1 MWWEMIIFVADFKI
15 IGQITTDMKKVSIL
29 TLAVAALG
37 LFSCSGNTAKYSI
50 TGSNA
55 SEDGAVVYLVD
66 ALSSERI
73 DSAVVAGGTFQM
85 KGKAEKDAFMNLNVE
100 GSNWTFMFFNDGV
113 PVKADLSNNTLSGSD
128 LNNKVTE
135 SDLKTDA
142 MYRQYNAFIEEL
154 MELPEEEQEAKM
166 PEYREWF
173 NKLRDCYLSVVEDN
187 KDNLVPVAFIQN
199 IRSLAGPDK
208 FNELVN
214 SDAPFAS
221 HPYVLDL
228 KKRIEESE
236 AKQREAEEK
245 KQAII
250 GQKFLDL
257 EEPDVDGNVHK
268 LSEYVGQG
276 KWVLVDFW
284 ASWCGPCKAEM
295 PNVVAAYKNYHDKGF
310 EIVGLSFDREKEPW
324 VAAITEW
331 EMPWI
336 HLSDLKYWKSL
347 ASDVYNVNSIPD
359 NLLID
364 PEGTVV
370 ARGLR
375 GSDLEAKLAEVI
387 K

>member
-1 MWWEMIIFVADFKI
+1 
-15 IGQITTDMKKVSIL
+15 MKRVSIL
-29 TLAVAALG
+29 ALAVAALG
-37 LFSCSGNTAKYSI
+37 LFACSGNTAKYNV
-50 TGSNA
+50 TGVNA
-55 SEDGAVVYLVD
+55 PEDGATVYLFD
-66 ALSSERI
+66 ALSSQAI

-100 GSNWTFMFFNDGV
+100 GSGWTFMFFNDGV

-128 LNNKVTE
+128 LNNRVTE
-135 SDLKTDA
+135 ADLKTDE
-142 MYRQYNAFIEEL
+142 MYQQYNAFVEEISA
-154 MELPEEEQEAKM
+154 LPEEEQVAKM
-166 PEYREWF
+166 PEYRECF

-208 FNELVN
+208 FEELLN
-214 SDAPFAS
+214 SGAPFAS

-228 KKRIEESE
+228 KRKIDESM
-236 AKQREAEEK
+236 ARQKEAEEK

-257 EEPDVDGNVHK
+257 EEADADGNVHK

-295 PNVVAAYKNYHDKGF
+295 PNVVAAYKKYHDKGF
-310 EIVGLSFDREKEPW
+310 DIVGLSFDREKEPW

-336 HLSDLKYWKSL
+336 HLSDLKYWKSV

-375 GSDLEAKLAEVI
+375 GEELEAKLAEVI

>member
-1 MWWEMIIFVADFKI
+1 
-15 IGQITTDMKKVSIL
+15 MKKVSIF
-29 TLAVAALG
+29 TLAIAALG
-37 LFSCSGNTAKYSI
+37 LAACSGNTAKYNV
-50 TGSNA
+50 TGINA
-55 SEDGAVVYLVD
+55 PEDGVAVYLVD
-66 ALSSERI
+66 VLSSEPI

-85 KGKAEKDAFMNLNVE
+85 KGKAEKDAFLNLNVQ

-113 PVKADLSNNTLSGSD
+113 PVKADVSNNTLSGSD
-128 LNNKVTE
+128 LNNRVTE
-135 SDLKTDA
+135 CDLKTDA
-142 MYRQYNAFIEEL
+142 MYREYNAFVQEL
-154 MELPEEEQEAKM
+154 SALPEEEQMAKM

-173 NKLRDCYLSVVEDN
+173 DKLRDCYLGVVEDN
-187 KDNLVPVAFIQN
+187 KDNLVPVAFIQT

-208 FNELVN
+208 FTELVN

-221 HPYVLDL
+221 HPYVRNL
-228 KKRIEESE
+228 KQKIEESE
-236 AKQREAEEK
+236 ARMKEAEEK
-245 KQAII
+245 KQAVI

>member
-1 MWWEMIIFVADFKI
+1 MWVEMINFVVDLEI
-15 IGQITTDMKKVSIL
+15 LGQNATNMKKVSIL

-37 LFSCSGNTAKYSI
+37 LFSCSGNTVKYNV
-50 TGSNA
+50 TGVNA
-55 SEDGAVVYLVD
+55 PEDGVSVYLVD
-66 ALSSERI
+66 ALSAQPI

-85 KGKAEKDAFMNLNVE
+85 KGKAEKEAFLNLNVE
-100 GSNWTFMFFNDGV
+100 GTGWTFMFFNDGV
-113 PVKADLSNNTLSGSD
+113 PVKADLSNNKLSGSD
-128 LNNKVTE
+128 LNNRVTE
-135 SDLKTDA
+135 ADLKTDE
-142 MYRQYNAFIEEL
+142 MYQQYNAFIAEISA
-154 MELPEEEQEAKM
+154 LPEEEQDAKM

-221 HPYVLDL
+221 HPYVMDL
-228 KKRIEESE
+228 KRRIEESE
-236 AKQREAEEK
+236 AQQKAAEEK

-257 EEPDVDGNVHK
+257 EEADVDGNMHK

-284 ASWCGPCKAEM
+284 ASWCGPCKGEM
-295 PNVVAAYKNYHDKGF
+295 PNVVAAYKKYHDKGF
-310 EIVGLSFDREKEPW
+310 DIVGLSFDREKEPW

-336 HLSDLKYWKSL
+336 HLSDLKYWKSI

-364 PEGTVV
+364 PEGTVI

-375 GSDLEAKLAEVI
+375 GEDLEAKLAEVI

>member
-15 IGQITTDMKKVSIL
+15 LGQITTDMKKVSIL
-29 TLAVAALG
+29 TLAAAALG
-37 LFSCSGNTAKYSI
+37 LFSCSGNTAKYNV
-50 TGSNA
+50 TGINA
-55 SEDGAVVYLVD
+55 PEDGVAVYLVD

-142 MYRQYNAFIEEL
+142 MYRQYNDFIQEL

>member
-37 LFSCSGNTAKYSI
+37 LFSCSGNTAKYNV
-50 TGSNA
+50 TGINA
-55 SEDGAVVYLVD
+55 PEDGVAVYLVD

-142 MYRQYNAFIEEL
+142 MYRQYNAFIQEL

-310 EIVGLSFDREKEPW
+310 DIVGLSFDREKEPW
-324 VAAITEW
+324 VKAIAEW

>member
-37 LFSCSGNTAKYSI
+37 LFSCSGNTAKYNV
-50 TGSNA
+50 TGINA
-55 SEDGAVVYLVD
+55 PEDGVAVYLVD

-310 EIVGLSFDREKEPW
+310 DIVGLSFDRDKEPW

-336 HLSDLKYWKSL
+336 HLSDLKYWKSI

>member
-37 LFSCSGNTAKYSI
+37 LFSCSGNTAKYNV
-50 TGSNA
+50 TGINA
-55 SEDGAVVYLVD
+55 PEDGVAVYLVD

-142 MYRQYNAFIEEL
+142 MYRQYNDFIQEL

-257 EEPDVDGNVHK
+257 EEPDADGNVHK